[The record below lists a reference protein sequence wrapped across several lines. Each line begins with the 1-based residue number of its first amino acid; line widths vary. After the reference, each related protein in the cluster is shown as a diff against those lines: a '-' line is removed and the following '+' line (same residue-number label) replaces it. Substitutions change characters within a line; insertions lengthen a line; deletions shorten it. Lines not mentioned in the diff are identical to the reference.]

1 MVLNTH
7 GKLNLTLSML
17 NQNNYGKSESKIF
30 DWCFYL
36 KPVPG
41 ETHHLHFLK
50 IFTIEF
56 LSTTLIDQY

>member
-17 NQNNYGKSESKIF
+17 NQKNYGKSESKVF

-36 KPVPG
+36 KSVPG